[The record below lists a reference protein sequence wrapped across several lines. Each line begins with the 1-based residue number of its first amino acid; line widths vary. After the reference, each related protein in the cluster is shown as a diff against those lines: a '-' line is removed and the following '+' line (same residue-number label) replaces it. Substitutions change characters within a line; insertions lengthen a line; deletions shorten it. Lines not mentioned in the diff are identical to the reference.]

1 MVEGNGN
8 SNGNGARVGTER
20 VKQGLAQMLKGG
32 VIVRKLVFAIPAPWG
47 LCSCGLLSIEWFETC
62 WTDDAGTRHLHSDS
76 DGVR

>member
-47 LCSCGLLSIEWFETC
+47 VVFLRPFE
-62 WTDDAGTRHLHSDS
+62 H
-76 DGVR
+76 